1 MTRKNR
7 DLKPVRNN
15 YATPEQGSDSR
26 TGVVVAVTM
35 SHPMLE
41 LLNSLATANG
51 CTRSQFIRKLM
62 MAELSKDDAKLA
74 RPGDS
79 YAKDRESYD
88 IVDRIKQHQMNNRAP
103 DDTQVEQQ

>member
-1 MTRKNR
+1 MTRKTR
-7 DLKPVRNN
+7 DLKPVRND
-15 YATPEQGSDSR
+15 YATPEQGSDTR

-62 MAELSKDDAKLA
+62 MAELRRDSAKLA
-74 RPGDS
+74 NPGDS
-79 YAKDRESYD
+79 YAKDRDTYD
-88 IVDRIKQHQMNNRAP
+88 IVDSLR
-103 DDTQVEQQ
+103 QQQQQDQN